1 MYRITG
7 YFKEHKVVKYFDDI
21 YDAID
26 FRDVV
31 DAHYPLRVTFEKG
44 VIPVKEWVYNSWNSV
59 MDHDRNP
66 LKNIP
71 HTNTRHMIM
80 QVLAWM
86 WCIAFSSYFT
96 SMWMFGITA
105 VAHIFILAAIA
116 VTVATFET
124 AKRRPDF
131 LMDKLYHTPS
141 RSRGYMWINGKRIT
155 LDKNDPGG
163 EHE

>member
-1 MYRITG
+1 M
-7 YFKEHKVVKYFDDI
+7 KYI
-21 YDAID
+21 YDTWESIM
-26 FRDVV
+26 
-31 DAHYPLRVTFEKG
+31 
-44 VIPVKEWVYNSWNSV
+44 N
-59 MDHDRNP
+59 HDRNP

-86 WCIAFSSYFT
+86 WCIAFSSYFS
-96 SMWMFGITA
+96 SMWIFGVTA

-124 AKRRPDF
+124 ARRKPDF
-131 LMDKLYHTPS
+131 FLRNDGYHTTS
-141 RSRGYMWINGKRIT
+141 RSRYIYYNGKRYER
-155 LDKNDPGG
+155 DPQDMGG

>member
-1 MYRITG
+1 M
-7 YFKEHKVVKYFDDI
+7 KYI
-21 YDAID
+21 YDTWESIM
-26 FRDVV
+26 
-31 DAHYPLRVTFEKG
+31 
-44 VIPVKEWVYNSWNSV
+44 N
-59 MDHDRNP
+59 HDRNP

-86 WCIAFSSYFT
+86 WCIAFSSYFS
-96 SMWMFGITA
+96 SMWIFGITA

-124 AKRRPDF
+124 ARRKPDF
-131 LMDKLYHTPS
+131 FLRNDGYPTTS
-141 RSRGYMWINGKRIT
+141 RSRYIYYNGKRYER
-155 LDKNDPGG
+155 DPQDMGG